1 MSSLAGRSSYPTT
14 TTRPAAVEVEG
25 VKLDD
30 SAKVAGKDLKLNG
43 AGVRVRAIFKVYVM
57 GLYLGKKETSTDAVL
72 ASAEGLAERWGQ
84 GGLVVVATQ
93 GRLDVQG
100 LEAAL
105 SVQPAHCWFV
115 ASERKARVLKNQLVE
130 SGQDAARVA
139 AIIAPAGERIGAQTA
154 EEIALA
160 VLASVVAARR
170 GRVAVSAAATD
181 TVEV

>member
-1 MSSLAGRSSYPTT
+1 
-14 TTRPAAVEVEG
+14 
-25 VKLDD
+25 
-30 SAKVAGKDLKLNG
+30 
-43 AGVRVRAIFKVYVM
+43 
-57 GLYLGKKETSTDAVL
+57 
-72 ASAEGLAERWGQ
+72 
-84 GGLVVVATQ
+84 VVVATQ

-130 SGQDAARVA
+130 SGQDAGRVQ

-170 GRVAVSAAATD
+170 GRVAATETASEAITE